1 MLIGPFYVAHAI
13 IVLMLALIIVPLA
26 TIPRKLSYAAFLAS
40 SALLALI
47 LLLSIYAFLA
57 GVDVTVFTI
66 FHLYSFSE
74 FFLGLFAFALL
85 LINALSYEHYPNFTR
100 FLLFFSFAIVGM
112 FVVAM
117 ANSLVTI
124 LLGLELMTLP
134 TAFMIMTSGR
144 HHIEAAVKLFILSA
158 IAIGALSFAIALLF
172 PYDLQLTLSPVSAI
186 SLFTG
191 ATAASGNYLL
201 ILSIILVAAAM
212 GFEVA
217 AFPFNLWVPD
227 VYQGAPGNV
236 TALLA
241 GINKKV
247 AFVALMEIFFVVF
260 IQFKPIFSPILVLLS
275 IATMFYG
282 NILALVQTNVKRLL
296 AYSSISQAGYILI
309 GLAVAT
315 QFGIEASIL
324 QIVAHLFMVIGAFAI
339 VLWLESNNLRT
350 LDDYNALGSRNRFAA
365 ISLAILMLSM
375 AGVPPLIGFIGK
387 FLVFSS
393 AIDSQTLLYLA
404 VFGIINSFISIYY
417 YAKVIDR
424 MYSGKSHDMLAMGK
438 YTYAVVVIAL
448 AATILLGLYPGPLI
462 SAATVASKALLAI

>member
-1 MLIGPFYVAHAI
+1 MIGPFYVAHAI
-13 IVLMLALIIVPLA
+13 IALMLALIVVPLA
-26 TIPRKLSYAAFLAS
+26 AIPRRQSHAAFLAS

-47 LLLSIYAFLA
+47 FLLSAYAFLS
-57 GVDVTVFTI
+57 GVDVTVFII
-66 FHLYSFSE
+66 FHLYQFSA

-85 LINALSYEHYPNFTR
+85 LVNALSYEHYQDFTR
-100 FLLFFSFAIVGM
+100 FSMFLSFAIVGM

-117 ANSLVTI
+117 ANSLITI

-134 TAFMIMTSGR
+134 TAFMIMTSGKY
-144 HHIEAAVKLFILSA
+144 HIEAAVKLFILSA
-158 IAIGALSFAIALLF
+158 IAIGALSFAIALVF
-172 PYDLQLTLSPVSAI
+172 PYDLQLALSPVSSSA
-186 SLFTG
+186 LFTG
-191 ATAASGNYLL
+191 ITPNAGNYLL

-247 AFVALMEIFFVVF
+247 AFVALMEIFFVLFV
-260 IQFKPIFSPILVLLS
+260 QFQPIFSPVLILLS

-282 NILALVQTNVKRLL
+282 NIVALVQTNVKRLL

-315 QFGIEASIL
+315 QFGIEASIV
-324 QIVAHLFMVIGAFAI
+324 QIVAHLFMIIGAFAI
-339 VLWLESNNLRT
+339 VLWLESKNLRT
-350 LDDYNALGSRNRFAA
+350 LDDYNSLGYRNRFAA
-365 ISLAILMLSM
+365 ASLAILMLSM
-375 AGVPPLIGFIGK
+375 AGVPPLLGFIGK

-393 AIDSQTLLYLA
+393 AIDTRALLYLA
-404 VFGIINSFISIYY
+404 VFGIVNSFISIYY
-417 YAKVIDR
+417 YAKVIDH
-424 MYSGKSHDMLAMGK
+424 MYSGRSKELLPMGR
-438 YTYAVVVIAL
+438 YTYAVVAVAL
-448 AATILLGLYPGPLI
+448 AATILLGVYPNFLI
-462 SAATVASKALLAI
+462 SAASAASKALLAL